1 MKVLLPEMLIKFHM
15 EIHNLTKEES
25 EEKLLP

>member
-15 EIHNLTKEES
+15 EIHGLSKEES
-25 EEKLLP
+25 ERKVMV